1 MILLFQA
8 LVQFAAQGTVARVGK
23 EPLDVAVQRQ
33 QCRHRA
39 EARDLGMDRL
49 RLEFK
54 LALGLLTALGPGAL
68 FGQTPGPVHAQQ
80 QADEYQR
87 NDQGYTQAVGQG
99 RHDGARDG
107 TRRW

>member
-23 EPLDVAVQRQ
+23 QPLDVAIQRQ

-39 EARDLGMDRL
+39 EAFDLGMDRL
-49 RLEFK
+49 GIEFK
-54 LALGLLTALGPGAL
+54 LPLGFLTALGPGAL
-68 FGQTPGPVHAQQ
+68 LGQTPGPIHAQQ
-80 QADEYQR
+80 QADENQR
-87 NDQGYTQAVGQG
+87 HDQGYTLAVGQC